1 MVNTAHTPGSLNRV
15 LNRFAALN
23 LNLTKLESRPIRN
36 SDFEFLFY
44 FDFEADIADPS
55 VQNLIAD
62 LENGTDQ
69 FVFLGSYKETI

>member
-44 FDFEADIADPS
+44 FDFEADITDPS